1 VSPRERRER
10 LRQSGVTIW
19 LTGLPGVGK
28 SAIAYA
34 VERRLFDL
42 GRVAMVVD
50 PADGLGPADVAAA
63 SAPGYAAEIARR
75 SADAGM
81 ITLFAYAS
89 PSRAER
95 EAVFR
100 VQRPE
105 SFLEIHVALAETP
118 PPSTLSYEAPDRAPT
133 VSLDAAGNPDPA
145 ADVIVRLLEERGF
158 FDE

>member
-1 VSPRERRER
+1 
-10 LRQSGVTIW
+10 
-19 LTGLPGVGK
+19 
-28 SAIAYA
+28 
-34 VERRLFDL
+34 
-42 GRVAMVVD
+42 MVVD

-95 EAVFR
+95 EAVIR